1 MSGTFFIA
9 MEFSVLRVNSSWL
22 GKWMTPNPNPQPLAA
37 SILVVEDEV
46 LLRVVVADELRTLGF
61 SVLEASN
68 ADEALSYFSAGL
80 NVGLVFTD
88 IQLPGSLDGLQM
100 AHRLRTE
107 YPSLPIV
114 LTSGNHG
121 FLGRPGV
128 GLFVPKPYE
137 VRSVVKFII
146 DLLTDENGSGDE

>member
-1 MSGTFFIA
+1 
-9 MEFSVLRVNSSWL
+9 
-22 GKWMTPNPNPQPLAA
+22 MTPNPNPQPWVA

-46 LLRVVVADELRTLGF
+46 LVRAVVADELRAFGL
-61 SVLEASN
+61 SVLEASS
-68 ADEALSYFSAGL
+68 ADEALSYFSAGV
-80 NVGLVFTD
+80 NVDLVFTD

-114 LTSGNHG
+114 LTSGNLG
-121 FLGRPGV
+121 FLGRPGAE
-128 GLFVPKPYE
+128 LFVPKPYE
-137 VRSVVKFII
+137 VSSVVKFIV

>member
-1 MSGTFFIA
+1 
-9 MEFSVLRVNSSWL
+9 
-22 GKWMTPNPNPQPLAA
+22 MTPNPNPHPWVA

-46 LLRVVVADELRTLGF
+46 LVRVVVADELRALGL
-61 SVLEASN
+61 SVLEASS
-68 ADEALSYFSAGL
+68 ADEALSYFSAGV
-80 NVGLVFTD
+80 NVDLVFTD
-88 IQLPGSLDGLQM
+88 IQLPGSSLDGLQM

-128 GLFVPKPYE
+128 ELFVPKPYE
-137 VRSVVKFII
+137 VTSVVKFIV